1 VDGEFA
7 TLERPAFTAKGGYSG
22 AALAASLTRRF
33 RKIWVGGFARYES
46 LKGVAFES
54 SPLMRRDYAFTAG
67 IAVAYIF
74 AESKNKVEV
83 DVED

>member
-1 VDGEFA
+1 
-7 TLERPAFTAKGGYSG
+7 
-22 AALAASLTRRF
+22 
-33 RKIWVGGFARYES
+33 
-46 LKGVAFES
+46 VAFEA

-67 IAVAYIF
+67 VAFAYIF